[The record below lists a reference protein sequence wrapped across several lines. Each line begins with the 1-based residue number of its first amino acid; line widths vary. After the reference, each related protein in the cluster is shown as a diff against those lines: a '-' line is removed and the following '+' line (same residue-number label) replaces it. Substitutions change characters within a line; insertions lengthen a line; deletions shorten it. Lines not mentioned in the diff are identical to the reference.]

1 MGLAPR
7 RPQDCRTMT
16 LSVQLQHRF
25 PGLTLDMA
33 FDAPAG
39 VTALFGR
46 SGSGKT
52 TLAHALAG
60 LFRPD
65 HARIALGDR
74 LLADSQSNLH
84 LPPHQRRLG
93 LVFQDG
99 RLFPHLTVAQNLT
112 YGQRFAP
119 KGTPLPQLDKIARLL
134 DITTLL
140 PRRPAHL
147 SGGERQ
153 RVAIGRALLSAPQ
166 MLILDEPLSALDLAR
181 KQDILPYLER
191 LRDESQMPMLYISH
205 ALDEVAR
212 LANTL
217 VLVDQGRIR
226 AAGPVETLLSDPDL
240 APALGLRQA
249 GAVVTARITAHH
261 LDGLTEAELT
271 GAGPIL
277 LPRLPG
283 EPGSPVRLRI
293 AAQDVILSRTRPDG
307 LSALN
312 ILPATVTRL
321 RRGDGPGVMV
331 QLQLGESLIL
341 CRLTAR
347 SATALQLEP
356 GTPCHAILKSLSV
369 TA

>member
-1 MGLAPR
+1 
-7 RPQDCRTMT
+7 MT
-16 LSVQLQHRF
+16 LSVHLQHRF
-25 PGLTLDMA
+25 PGLNLDMA
-33 FDAPAG
+33 FEAPQG

-52 TLAHALAG
+52 TLAHAIAG
-60 LFRPD
+60 LFHPD
-65 HARIALGDR
+65 QARISLSGR
-74 LLADSQSNLH
+74 LLTDTKARLN

-112 YGQRFAP
+112 YGQRFAQGSAP
-119 KGTPLPQLDKIARLL
+119 RPGLEPIARLL
-134 DITTLL
+134 DIAPLL
-140 PRRPAHL
+140 ARRPASL

-153 RVAIGRALLSAPQ
+153 RVAIGRALLSGPQ
-166 MLILDEPLSALDLAR
+166 MLILDEPLSALDQAR
-181 KQDILPYLER
+181 KHDILPYLER
-191 LRDESQMPMLYISH
+191 LRDESRLPMLYISH

-217 VLVDQGRIR
+217 ILVDQGRVR
-226 AAGPVETLLSDPDL
+226 AAGPLESLLADPDL

-261 LDGLTEAELT
+261 ADGLTEALLP
-271 GAGPIL
+271 GAGPLL
-277 LPRLPG
+277 LPRLAAPIG
-283 EPGSPVRLRI
+283 ASVRLRI
-293 AAQDVILSRTRPDG
+293 AAQDVILSRNRPEG

-312 ILPATVTRL
+312 ILPTTVTRL

-347 SATALQLEP
+347 SAQALQLEP
-356 GTPCHAILKSLSV
+356 GTPCHAVLKSLSV